1 MAVNKI
7 FHTNNSATIQT
18 EKNLYSDLVK
28 EAIQIYGHDVYYI
41 DRTTVAIDNVLGE
54 DSLSKFTT
62 QVPIEMYV
70 ENAEGGYEGE
80 KELMNQF
87 GLENRNELTLVVHK
101 NRFQDLT
108 KQIRLESGTDTTGG
122 AILLESGTID
132 QSSDSSVLETVTS
145 GSDFYILTETDATD
159 SDRPLEGDLV
169 FHPILN
175 KIFEINFVDHDEPF
189 HQLDN
194 NPVYKMQCR
203 LFEYGSEVLD
213 TGITAIDAIEDA
225 ESLDALAY
233 QFTLEQSATT
243 TINQNIS
250 IDHTTSEGRGLLLL
264 DRTDSDG
271 TDAGDNLIGE
281 DETPGGESILL
292 ENPADEHDESY
303 LINEEYIVGDQST
316 DKVNQN
322 ELFEQL
328 DDTILDFSESNPFGD
343 AGEPS

>member
-1 MAVNKI
+1 MAVNKA

-54 DSLSKFTT
+54 DSLSTFST

-101 NRFQDLT
+101 TRFQDLT
-108 KQIRLESGTDTTGG
+108 KQVRLESGTDTTGG
-122 AILLESGTID
+122 SILLESGTID

-159 SDRPLEGDLV
+159 ADRPLEGDLV

-175 KIFEINFVDHDEPF
+175 KIFEVNFVDHDEPF

-194 NPVYKMQCR
+194 NPVFKLSCKQ
-203 LFEYGSEVLD
+203 FEYGSDALD
-213 TGITAIDAIEDA
+213 TGITEIDSIEDA
-225 ESLDALAY
+225 LSRNSRDFE
-233 QFTLEQSATT
+233 FTLEQSTAQNEN
-243 TINQNIS
+243 INIQHARSNF
-250 IDHTTSEGRGLLLL
+250 GLLLEE
-264 DRTDSDG
+264 TDSD
-271 TDAGDNLIGE
+271 NIIGE
-281 DETPGGESILL
+281 DDTTSVGESILL
-292 ENPADEHDESY
+292 ENAADSGDASY
-303 LINEEYIVGDQST
+303 LLTEDYVVGDFVQ
-316 DKVNQN
+316 DKTAQN
-322 ELFEQL
+322 ELFDQL
-328 DDTILDFSESNPFGD
+328 DNNVLDFSESNPFGD
-343 AGEPS
+343 AGVSA

>member
-101 NRFQDLT
+101 TRFQDLT
-108 KQIRLESGTDTTGG
+108 KQISIESGTDTTGG
-122 AILLESGTID
+122 SILLESGTID

-159 SDRPLEGDLV
+159 ADRPLEGDLV
-169 FHPILN
+169 YHPILN
-175 KIFEINFVDHDEPF
+175 KIFEVNFVDHDEPF

-194 NPVYKMQCR
+194 NPVFKLSCKQ
-203 LFEYGSEVLD
+203 FEYSSEALD
-213 TGITAIDAIEDA
+213 TGITDIDSIEDA
-225 ESLDALAY
+225 LTRNSRDFE
-233 QFTLEQSATT
+233 FTLEQSTAQNDN
-243 TINQNIS
+243 INIQHARSNF
-250 IDHTTSEGRGLLLL
+250 GLLLEE
-264 DRTDSDG
+264 TD
-271 TDAGDNLIGE
+271 GDNIIGE
-281 DETPGGESILL
+281 DDSTSVGESIQL
-292 ENPADEHDESY
+292 ENDADSGDASFLLQETY
-303 LINEEYIVGDQST
+303 NVGDFVQ
-316 DKVNQN
+316 DKTAQN
-322 ELFEQL
+322 ELFDQL
-328 DDTILDFSESNPFGD
+328 DNNVLDFSESNPFGD
-343 AGEPS
+343 AGVSA

>member
-1 MAVNKI
+1 MAVNKA

-54 DSLSKFTT
+54 DSLSTFST

-101 NRFQDLT
+101 TRFQDLT
-108 KQIRLESGTDTTGG
+108 KQVRLESGTDTTGG
-122 AILLESGTID
+122 SILLESGTID

-159 SDRPLEGDLV
+159 ADRPLEGDLV

-175 KIFEINFVDHDEPF
+175 KIFEVNFVDHDEPF

-194 NPVYKMQCR
+194 NPVFKLSCKQ
-203 LFEYGSEVLD
+203 FEYGSDALD
-213 TGITAIDAIEDA
+213 TGITEIDSIEDA
-225 ESLDALAY
+225 LSRNSRDFE
-233 QFTLEQSATT
+233 FTLEQSTAQNEN
-243 TINQNIS
+243 INIQHARSNF
-250 IDHTTSEGRGLLLL
+250 GLLLEE
-264 DRTDSDG
+264 TD
-271 TDAGDNLIGE
+271 GDNIIGE
-281 DETPGGESILL
+281 DDTTSVGESIQL
-292 ENPADEHDESY
+292 ENDADSGDPSFLLQETY
-303 LINEEYIVGDQST
+303 NVGDFVQ
-316 DKVNQN
+316 DKTAQN
-322 ELFEQL
+322 ELFDQL
-328 DDTILDFSESNPFGD
+328 DNNVLDFSESNPFGD
-343 AGEPS
+343 AGVSA

>member
-101 NRFQDLT
+101 TRFQDLT
-108 KQIRLESGTDTTGG
+108 KQISIESGTDTTGG
-122 AILLESGTID
+122 SILLESGTID

-145 GSDFYILTETDATD
+145 GSDFYLLTETDAVNT
-159 SDRPLEGDLV
+159 DRPYEGDLV
-169 FHPILN
+169 YHPILN
-175 KIFEINFVDHDEPF
+175 KIFEVNFVDHDEPF

-194 NPVYKMQCR
+194 NPVFKLSCKQ
-203 LFEYGSEVLD
+203 FEYSSEALD
-213 TGITAIDAIEDA
+213 TGITDIDSIEDA
-225 ESLDALAY
+225 LTRNSRDFE
-233 QFTLEQSATT
+233 FTLEQSTAQNEN
-243 TINQNIS
+243 INIQHARSNF
-250 IDHTTSEGRGLLLL
+250 GLLLEE
-264 DRTDSDG
+264 TD
-271 TDAGDNLIGE
+271 GDNIIGE
-281 DETPGGESILL
+281 DDSTSVGESIQL
-292 ENPADEHDESY
+292 ENDADSGDASFLLQETY
-303 LINEEYIVGDQST
+303 NVGDFVQ
-316 DKVNQN
+316 DKTAQN
-322 ELFEQL
+322 ELFDQL
-328 DDTILDFSESNPFGD
+328 DNNVLDFSESNPFGD
-343 AGEPS
+343 AGVSA

>member
-1 MAVNKI
+1 MAVNKA

-54 DSLSKFTT
+54 DSLSTFST

-194 NPVYKMQCR
+194 NPVFKLSCKQ
-203 LFEYGSEVLD
+203 FEYGSDALD
-213 TGITAIDAIEDA
+213 TGISEIDSIEDA
-225 ESLDALAY
+225 LTRNSRDFE
-233 QFTLEQSATT
+233 FTLEQSSAVNED
-243 TINQNIS
+243 INIQHARSNF
-250 IDHTTSEGRGLLLL
+250 GLLLEE
-264 DRTDSDG
+264 TD
-271 TDAGDNLIGE
+271 GDNIIGE
-281 DETPGGESILL
+281 DDTTSVGESIQL
-292 ENPADEHDESY
+292 ENDADSGDPSFLLQETY
-303 LINEEYIVGDQST
+303 NVGDFVQ
-316 DKVNQN
+316 DKTAQN
-322 ELFEQL
+322 ELFDQL
-328 DDTILDFSESNPFGD
+328 DNNVLDFSESNPFGD
-343 AGEPS
+343 AGVSA

>member
-101 NRFQDLT
+101 TRFQDLT
-108 KQIRLESGTDTTGG
+108 KQITIESGTDTTGG
-122 AILLESGTID
+122 SILLESGTID

-175 KIFEINFVDHDEPF
+175 KIFEVNFVDHDEPF

-194 NPVYKMQCR
+194 NPVFKLSCKQ
-203 LFEYGSEVLD
+203 FEYSSEALD
-213 TGITAIDAIEDA
+213 TGITDIDSIEDA
-225 ESLDALAY
+225 LTRNSRDFE
-233 QFTLEQSATT
+233 FTLEQSTAQNEN
-243 TINQNIS
+243 INIQHARSNF
-250 IDHTTSEGRGLLLL
+250 GLLLEE
-264 DRTDSDG
+264 TD
-271 TDAGDNLIGE
+271 GDNIIGE
-281 DETPGGESILL
+281 DDSTSVGESIQL
-292 ENPADEHDESY
+292 ENDADSGDASFLLQETY
-303 LINEEYIVGDQST
+303 NVGDFVQ
-316 DKVNQN
+316 DKTAQN
-322 ELFEQL
+322 ELFDQL
-328 DDTILDFSESNPFGD
+328 DNNVLDFSESNPFGD
-343 AGEPS
+343 AGVSA